1 MVEEDADRESGRRV
15 ENSSVSRTENGVEG
29 KEVSSNDKYEH
40 QKKELFEIDSN
51 IKRECNIGQE
61 ATERNEEQPCPRSN
75 SSIEETHPVS
85 TNNTK
90 EDVGKV
96 QSTRCVGCLGKLK
109 TKKQCDVC
117 AQYKIQSF
125 FCEAACYKKYYVEH
139 SMVHI
144 ILKETIQNAPRKDNV
159 EKAIP
164 DLNLSQVVNKETLL
178 TLLKKQLQTEKY
190 DPHNRIYWASDSH
203 LKKFVQFEFTGKI
216 RPWPITQMRTV
227 PAHIQKPDYATTS
240 VPLSELAIKSKKQID
255 VNTGEDIE
263 KIKAACLLGRKTLDY
278 AHTLVKPGVTT
289 EEIDA
294 KVHEFIISNNAY
306 PSPLNYY
313 KFPKS
318 CCTSVNEVVCHGI
331 PDMRPLEK
339 GDIINIDISV
349 FLNGVH
355 SDLNETFFVG
365 ELDDVSNEAKD
376 LVETTYFALMEAVKC
391 CKPGMLYKD
400 IGNVIT
406 RFVSKKKY
414 TVVRTYSG
422 HGVGK
427 CFHSNPTIPHYK
439 KNKAVGIMAP
449 GHVFTIE
456 PMINQGTYDD
466 LLWPDGWTSVTTDG
480 KLSAQF
486 EHTLLVT
493 KDGVEVLT
501 KRLPT
506 SPSLGFDTK
515 DHLYYK

>member
-1 MVEEDADRESGRRV
+1 MVEEDVDRESAGKVEDDSSSRNTSRV
-15 ENSSVSRTENGVEG
+15 KKKDVSPKDKNEHRT
-29 KEVSSNDKYEH
+29 
-40 QKKELFEIDSN
+40 KKLPGIDSN
-51 IKRECNIGQE
+51 IKRECDVAPE
-61 ATERNEEQPCPRSN
+61 TTERKEEQACPRSD
-75 SSIEETHPVS
+75 SSIQETDRAS
-85 TNNTK
+85 TNNQK
-90 EDVGKV
+90 DDVLDAEN
-96 QSTRCVGCLGKLK
+96 TRCTGCRGELK
-109 TKKQCDVC
+109 TRKECDVC
-117 AQYKIQSF
+117 SQYKVQSF
-125 FCEAACYKKYYVEH
+125 FCTTACYKKHYMEH
-139 SMVHI
+139 NVLHI
-144 ILKETIQNAPRKDNV
+144 ILKETIKNSPHNDNGETV
-159 EKAIP
+159 IRDLDIP
-164 DLNLSQVVNKETLL
+164 KVINKETVV
-178 TLLKKQLQTEKY
+178 TLLRKKLQPKYY
-190 DPHNRIYWASDSH
+190 DPNNRIYWMCDRH
-203 LKKFVQFEFTGKI
+203 LKKFMQFEFTGKI
-216 RPWPITQMRTV
+216 RPWPITPMRTV
-227 PAHIQKPDYATTS
+227 PAHIKKPDYANTS

-255 VNTGEDIE
+255 VNTEEDIK
-263 KIKAACLLGRKTLDY
+263 KIKAACLLGRQTLDY

-306 PSPLNYY
+306 PSTLNYY

-331 PDMRPLEK
+331 PDTRPLEK

-406 RFVSKKKY
+406 RFVAKKKY